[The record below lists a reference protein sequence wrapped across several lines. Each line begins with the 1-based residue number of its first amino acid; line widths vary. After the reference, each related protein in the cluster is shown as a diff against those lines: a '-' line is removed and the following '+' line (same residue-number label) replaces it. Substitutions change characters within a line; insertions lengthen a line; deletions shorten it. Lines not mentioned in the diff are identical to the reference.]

1 MGQADKHLAE
11 FCQNDD
17 SLQRS
22 AALHDAV
29 LYYLGKSSLV
39 FPQILIPSRLNE
51 NHEEQWEA
59 NKNNPIC
66 TKLIL
71 LKSNLKILGSAKH
84 YIIESI
90 FPPYKRQTL
99 SFTLTRGKV
108 MYRAFLQL
116 LLWGDWKMLGLSCL
130 VQTLTRCQ
138 PKDFI
143 YGIWP
148 VWLHFLHLKCLGS
161 SDDTDRSA
169 RETWSAHR
177 LIPCP
182 CWLQQEML
190 SRLQRKVLVGV
201 NLALLSTAMRAEG

>member
-1 MGQADKHLAE
+1 MGQAGKHLAE
-11 FCQNDD
+11 FCHDED

-59 NKNNPIC
+59 NKNNTIC

-108 MYRAFLQL
+108 IYRAFLQL
-116 LLWGDWKMLGLSCL
+116 PLWGDRKTLGLSCL
-130 VQTLTRCQ
+130 VQALPGVSWKTLSMALTRVALFSSPQ
-138 PKDFI
+138 MP
-143 YGIWP
+143 GIIGQHRQERAWDM
-148 VWLHFLHLKCLGS
+148 KCTQVNALPLL
-161 SDDTDRSA
+161 A
-169 RETWSAHR
+169 R
-177 LIPCP
+177 
-182 CWLQQEML
+182 EML
-190 SRLQRKVLVGV
+190 SWLQRKVRNGEKYWRE
-201 NLALLSTAMRAEG
+201 STWPCFL

>member
-1 MGQADKHLAE
+1 MGQAGKHLAE
-11 FCQNDD
+11 FCHDED

-108 MYRAFLQL
+108 IYRAFLQL
-116 LLWGDWKMLGLSCL
+116 PLWGDRKTLGLSCL
-130 VQTLTRCQ
+130 VQALPDVSRKTLSMASDPCS
-138 PKDFI
+138 FI
-143 YGIWP
+143 FFTSNAW
-148 VWLHFLHLKCLGS
+148 
-161 SDDTDRSA
+161 D
-169 RETWSAHR
+169 HR
-177 LIPCP
+177 TT
-182 CWLQQEML
+182 QT
-190 SRLQRKVLVGV
+190 GV
-201 NLALLSTAMRAEG
+201 CMRHEVHTG